1 LACFIAG
8 SGIGGVGALALG
20 VFGWFGCKLAC
31 SGYVFL
37 DVRLWRRWRVYG
49 GLVSRGWAVLI
60 NFINFYMSRLT
71 RLCGVCFLALDGR
84 SS

>member
-1 LACFIAG
+1 MCLW
-8 SGIGGVGALALG
+8 V
-20 VFGWFGCKLAC
+20 FGCKLAC

-37 DVRLWRRWRVYG
+37 DVRLWRRWRVCC

-60 NFINFYMSRLT
+60 NFINFYMFRLT